1 MGKDAAKAVVKA
13 VTDFI
18 DYTPLDPRNRYE
30 SADIQEAL
38 STIETLRN
46 ELNETNLLNAKLLY
60 VNKVFKA
67 NNLTEGQKANVIA
80 TFDKAETVKEVKL
93 VYETVSNNVTAG
105 GKKEVVKE
113 AKGFASAAAGIS
125 TKPEVITETNAAV
138 LRMQKLAGI
147 IK

>member
-1 MGKDAAKAVVKA
+1 M
-13 VTDFI
+13 
-18 DYTPLDPRNRYE
+18 
-30 SADIQEAL
+30 
-38 STIETLRN
+38 
-46 ELNETNLLNAKLLY
+46 
-60 VNKVFKA
+60 FKA

-80 TFDKAETVKEVKL
+80 AFDKAETVKEVKL
-93 VYETVSNNVTAG
+93 VYETVSENVTAG